1 MSGDQLK
8 AFQEA
13 FKADTTLQEKLKAA
27 ADTDAVI
34 DIAKDAGF
42 VISAEDLLNTQEEL
56 SDEELEGVAG
66 GKIYGNTARIAC
78 RQNFTKTC
86 RHAFNHT
93 C

>member
-8 AFQEA
+8 AFQESV
-13 FKADTTLQEKLKAA
+13 KADTTLQEKLKAA

-34 DIAKDAGF
+34 AIAKDAGF
-42 VISAEDLLNTQEEL
+42 VIAAEDLLNTQKEL

-78 RQNFTKTC
+78 GQNFTKTC
-86 RHAFNHT
+86 RHAFDHT

>member
-1 MSGDQLK
+1 MSEDQLK

-13 FKADTTLQEKLKAA
+13 IKADTTLQEKLKAA

-34 DIAKDAGF
+34 AIAKAAGF

-66 GKIYGNTARIAC
+66 GTLYLIGREIYKSIRFC
-78 RQNFTKTC
+78 EY
-86 RHAFNHT
+86 
-93 C
+93 